1 MLDTLRQ
8 DLRFALRQLRRSPG
22 FALAAILTLALGIGA
37 NTALF
42 SVAHEVLLRPLPYAG
57 AGRLLELRERNGPQD
72 THGMVVTFGNFA
84 AWQERSRSF
93 ESFAAWGY
101 GAFTLTGTGE
111 PRRLQALAVNADYF
125 KTLYIQPSAGRYF
138 APRDADPGE
147 PHVVVLSHS
156 LWESQ
161 FGGDPSVV
169 GRTITLSGAPYTVV
183 GVAAPA
189 YALSDRPN
197 LVYVPL
203 VFGPS
208 ERAEHGDHELA
219 VVGKVR
225 TGVTATAAVREL
237 TRIETRLARQYPDGG
252 FDGHIVARP
261 MRDMVVGTVRD
272 QILILFGAVGLV
284 LLIAC
289 ANLTNLL
296 LARGVARRSE
306 LAIRGA
312 LGADRGRLV
321 SQMLAESLVLGL
333 AGSAVGLAVAW
344 AGVRFFVARAPAG
357 VPRLEGASVDGT
369 VVAFAVGLALV
380 SSLLFG
386 LLPALRAARVEPQ
399 GTLRESSRSGTG
411 VVSARLRSVLV
422 IAQVSVALVLLA
434 SAGLLLRSGI
444 LLGRVSPGFDPHDVL
459 AAATELPASRYP
471 SAAEVRSA
479 FERIH
484 DAVAAIPGVAS
495 AALVSRIPIGAFG
508 YDCGAREE
516 GSRRGVDANLR
527 VATGDFFSTLGIPLL
542 RGRTFGPGDVAD
554 APGVV
559 VINSDLAHRLFGDA
573 DPLGRRLT
581 HCDGDRA
588 YTVIGVT
595 ADTHANGLDRE
606 VADEVYYPEGQRSQ
620 RSQYLVVRGS
630 VPAMGLALQVRR
642 AVASVDPLLALTA
655 PRTMD
660 EIIRRS
666 TATRRFNTTLLTL
679 LGVIGLVLAAIGIY
693 GVIAFLAAQRT
704 HEIGIRI
711 ALGADRRRV
720 VRLVVG
726 QGLAVGALGVAI
738 GIAVALPT
746 TRALASLLYGVRPGD
761 PAILG
766 AAGMTLLAVAGLAAW
781 LPARRAARTDPMDA
795 LRHE

>member
-1 MLDTLRQ
+1 MLDRLRQ
-8 DLRFALRQLRRSPG
+8 DVRFALRQLRRSPG

-42 SVAHEVLLRPLPYAG
+42 SVVHAVLLKPLPYAD

-84 AWQERSRSF
+84 AWQERARSF
-93 ESFAAWGY
+93 ESFAAWAY
-101 GAFTLTGTGE
+101 GAYTLTGTGE
-111 PRRLQALAVNADYF
+111 PRRLPALVVNADYF

-138 APRDADPGE
+138 APRDDDPGA
-147 PHVVVLSHS
+147 PHVAVLSHA

-169 GRTITLSGAPYTVV
+169 GRTVTMSGAPYTVV
-183 GVAAPA
+183 GVAPPA
-189 YALSDRPN
+189 YALTEPEN

-203 VFGPS
+203 VLGPA
-208 ERAEHGDHELA
+208 ERAEHADHELA
-219 VVGKVR
+219 VVGKLR
-225 TGVTATAAVREL
+225 AGVSPAAAVGEL
-237 TRIETRLARQYPDGG
+237 TGIETGLARQYPGG
-252 FDGHIVARP
+252 YFDGHIVARP
-261 MRDMVVGTVRD
+261 MRDMVVGPVRD

-296 LARGVARRSE
+296 LARGVTRRAE

-312 LGADRGRLV
+312 LGAGKGRLI
-321 SQMLAESLVLGL
+321 SQALAESLVLGA
-333 AGSAVGLAVAW
+333 AGSAAGLAVAW

-357 VPRLEGASVDGT
+357 VPRLQGTSVDGT

-386 LLPALRAARVEPQ
+386 LLPALRAARVDPQ
-399 GTLRESSRSGTG
+399 ATLREGSRSGTG
-411 VVSARLRSVLV
+411 LVSARLRSALV
-422 IAQVSVALVLLA
+422 IAQVSVALVLLV

-444 LLGRVSPGFDPHDVL
+444 LLGRVSPGFDPHNVL
-459 AAATELPASRYP
+459 VAATELPASRYP
-471 SAAEVRSA
+471 SDEEVRSA
-479 FERIH
+479 FGRIH

-495 AALVSRIPIGAFG
+495 AALDSRIPIGAFG
-508 YDCGAREE
+508 YDCGARPE
-516 GSRRGVDANLR
+516 GSRTGVDANLR

-542 RGRTFGPGDVAD
+542 RGRTFGPGDVAG

-559 VINSDLAHRLFGDA
+559 VINADLAHRLFGDA
-573 DPLGRRLT
+573 DPLGRRIT
-581 HCDGDRA
+581 HCSGDRA
-588 YTVIGVT
+588 FTVIGVT
-595 ADTHANGLDRE
+595 ADMHANGLDRE
-606 VADEVYYPEGQRSQ
+606 VADEVYYPERQSSA

-630 VPAMGLALQVRR
+630 VPVMGLAPQLRR
-642 AVASVDPLLALTA
+642 AVASVDPLLALTS

-660 EIIRRS
+660 EIVHRS
-666 TATRRFNTTLLTL
+666 TASRRFNTALLTL
-679 LGVIGLVLAAIGIY
+679 LGAIGLVLAAIGIY

-704 HEIGIRI
+704 HELGIRI

-720 VRLVVG
+720 IRMVVG

-738 GIAVALPT
+738 GILVALPT
-746 TRALASLLYGVRPGD
+746 TRALASLLFGVRPGD

-766 AAGMTLLAVAGLAAW
+766 LAGAVLLAVAGLAAW